1 MEKIL
6 FIFGRAK
13 KRVVTSDMIAIGK
26 KQTMVLWDLRERE
39 NENGKAR
46 EGAQNCEIYIR

>member
-6 FIFGRAK
+6 FIFGQTK
-13 KRVVTSDMIAIGK
+13 KRVVISDMIAVGR
-26 KQTMVLWDLRERE
+26 KQTMVLWDPKEGE
-39 NENGKAR
+39 NENGNAR